1 MNEIGN
7 YNMIETIV
15 LQILKMLS
23 IKLFTHE
30 FIAQLLHTKSP
41 WKLKKETTKGKILIH
56 LSPL

>member
-15 LQILKMLS
+15 LQILKILF

-30 FIAQLLHTKSP
+30 FSTQLLHTKSP
-41 WKLKKETTKGKILIH
+41 WKLKKEATKGNFLIH
-56 LSPL
+56 LAPL